1 MICKNCGFQNP
12 DGAKFCASCGQKI
25 EMSNPVQQ
33 NNVPDNNTQQNNI
46 PQNNAQQNNV
56 PQNNAQQNSVP
67 QNNNQHNSVHQNNV
81 PQGAFVHQGNV
92 KQNNAP
98 QNNIPNNYNPQGNVP
113 QGNIPNNYNP
123 QNTMPNNIPQVNVPN
138 NIPNNYNP
146 QNGMPQ
152 NNMPQGNFQPQNGMP
167 QNGMPQ
173 FNNFPNQGGSQT
185 VIDPVTGQPI
195 KNKNSKKVL
204 PLILGIAGGV
214 VAIIVAV
221 VIVFSVIDNSG
232 INGVLDSLEDGIN
245 DKNIESI
252 KKCVPSFMV
261 KDMDISQSDI
271 DDMFGVSDKYSFEI
285 DFDVKSE
292 EDVTDSNCSE
302 ANNYTWKEYI
312 QDRYENYDG
321 YDGGEVQEVTKA
333 KVKYDIDFDNDTANA
348 IAGLASLGEDS
359 LTKDFYFV
367 KYDGSWY
374 LFEM

>member
-25 EMSNPVQQ
+25 EMSNPIPQ
-33 NNVPDNNTQQNNI
+33 NNVSDSNTQQNNI
-46 PQNNAQQNNV
+46 PQNNAQQN
-56 PQNNAQQNSVP
+56 SVT

-81 PQGAFVHQGNV
+81 HQN
-92 KQNNAP
+92 
-98 QNNIPNNYNPQGNVP
+98 NVP

-123 QNTMPNNIPQVNVPN
+123 QNTMPNNNIPQGNVPN

-146 QNGMPQ
+146 QN
-152 NNMPQGNFQPQNGMP
+152 NIPQGNFQP

-173 FNNFPNQGGSQT
+173 FNNFPNQGVNQT
-185 VIDPVTGQPI
+185 VIDPVTGQPV
-195 KNKNSKKVL
+195 KNKSSKKVL
-204 PLILGIAGGV
+204 PLILGIVGGV

-245 DKNIESI
+245 DKNVEAI
-252 KKCVPSFMV
+252 KKCVPEFMV

-271 DDMFGVSDKYSFEI
+271 DDILGIRDIYSFEI

-312 QDRYENYDG
+312 QDRYEDYDG
-321 YDGGEVQEVTKA
+321 YDGGEVEEVTKA

-348 IAGLASLGEDS
+348 IAGLASLGEND
-359 LTKDFYFV
+359 LTKDVYFV

>member
-25 EMSNPVQQ
+25 EMSNPIPQ
-33 NNVPDNNTQQNNI
+33 NNVSDSNTQQNNI
-46 PQNNAQQNNV
+46 PQNNAQQN
-56 PQNNAQQNSVP
+56 SVT

-81 PQGAFVHQGNV
+81 SQGNFVHQGNV
-92 KQNNAP
+92 KQN
-98 QNNIPNNYNPQGNVP
+98 NVP

-123 QNTMPNNIPQVNVPN
+123 QNTMPNNNIPQGNVPN

-146 QNGMPQ
+146 QN
-152 NNMPQGNFQPQNGMP
+152 NIPQGNFQPQNGI
-167 QNGMPQ
+167 PQ
-173 FNNFPNQGGSQT
+173 FNNFQNQGVNQT
-185 VIDPVTGQPI
+185 VIDPVTGQPV
-195 KNKNSKKVL
+195 KNKSSKKVL
-204 PLILGIAGGV
+204 PLILGIVGGV

-245 DKNIESI
+245 DKNVEAI
-252 KKCVPSFMV
+252 KKCVPEFMV

-292 EDVTDSNCSE
+292 EDVTNSNCSE

-321 YDGGEVQEVTKA
+321 YDGGEVEEVTKA

-348 IAGLASLGEDS
+348 IAGLASLGEND
-359 LTKDFYFV
+359 LTKDVYFV

>member
-25 EMSNPVQQ
+25 EMSNPIPQ
-33 NNVPDNNTQQNNI
+33 NNVSDSNTQQNNI
-46 PQNNAQQNNV
+46 PQNNAQQN
-56 PQNNAQQNSVP
+56 SVT

-81 PQGAFVHQGNV
+81 HQN
-92 KQNNAP
+92 
-98 QNNIPNNYNPQGNVP
+98 NVP

-123 QNTMPNNIPQVNVPN
+123 QNTMPNNNIPQGNVPN

-146 QNGMPQ
+146 QN
-152 NNMPQGNFQPQNGMP
+152 NIPQGNFQP

-173 FNNFPNQGGSQT
+173 FNNFPNQGVNQT
-185 VIDPVTGQPI
+185 VIDPVTGQPV
-195 KNKNSKKVL
+195 KNKSSKKVL
-204 PLILGIAGGV
+204 PLILGIVGGV

-245 DKNIESI
+245 DKNVEAI
-252 KKCVPSFMV
+252 KKCVPEFMV

-292 EDVTDSNCSE
+292 EDVTNSNCSE

-321 YDGGEVQEVTKA
+321 YDGGEVEEVTKA

-348 IAGLASLGEDS
+348 IAGLASLGEND
-359 LTKDFYFV
+359 LTKDVYFV
-367 KYDGSWY
+367 KYDGSW
-374 LFEM
+374 

>member
-25 EMSNPVQQ
+25 EMLNPVQQ
-33 NNVPDNNTQQNNI
+33 NNVSDSNTQQNNI
-46 PQNNAQQNNV
+46 PQNNAQQN
-56 PQNNAQQNSVP
+56 SVT

-81 PQGAFVHQGNV
+81 PQGNFVHQGNV
-92 KQNNAP
+92 KQN
-98 QNNIPNNYNPQGNVP
+98 NVP

-123 QNTMPNNIPQVNVPN
+123 QNTMPNNNIPQGNVPN

-146 QNGMPQ
+146 QN
-152 NNMPQGNFQPQNGMP
+152 NIPQGNFQPQNGI
-167 QNGMPQ
+167 PQ
-173 FNNFPNQGGSQT
+173 FNNFPNQGVNQT
-185 VIDPVTGQPI
+185 VIDPITGQPV
-195 KNKNSKKVL
+195 KNKSSKKVL
-204 PLILGIAGGV
+204 PLILGIVGGV

-245 DKNIESI
+245 DKNVEAI
-252 KKCVPSFMV
+252 KKCVPEFMV

-271 DDMFGVSDKYSFEI
+271 DDILGIRDIYSFEI

-312 QDRYENYDG
+312 QDRYEDYDG
-321 YDGGEVQEVTKA
+321 YDGGEVEEVTKA

-348 IAGLASLGEDS
+348 IAGLASLGEND
-359 LTKDFYFV
+359 LTIDVYFV

>member
-25 EMSNPVQQ
+25 EMSNPIPQ
-33 NNVPDNNTQQNNI
+33 NNVSDSNTQQNNI
-46 PQNNAQQNNV
+46 PQNNAQQN
-56 PQNNAQQNSVP
+56 SVT

-81 PQGAFVHQGNV
+81 PQGNFVHQGNV
-92 KQNNAP
+92 KQNNVP

-123 QNTMPNNIPQVNVPN
+123 QNNPQNTMPNNNIPQGNVPN

-146 QNGMPQ
+146 QN
-152 NNMPQGNFQPQNGMP
+152 NIPQGNFQP

-173 FNNFPNQGGSQT
+173 FNNFPNQGVNQT
-185 VIDPVTGQPI
+185 VIDPVTGQPV
-195 KNKNSKKVL
+195 KNKSSKKVL
-204 PLILGIAGGV
+204 PLILGIVGGV

-232 INGVLDSLEDGIN
+232 IDGVLNNLEDGIN

-252 KKCVPSFMV
+252 KKCVPEFMV

-321 YDGGEVQEVTKA
+321 YDGGEVEEVTKA

-348 IAGLASLGEDS
+348 IAGLASLGEND
-359 LTKDFYFV
+359 LTKDVYFV
-367 KYDGSWY
+367 KYDGGWY

>member
-261 KDMDISQSDI
+261 KDMDVSQSDI
-271 DDMFGVSDKYSFEI
+271 DDLVGVSDKYSFEI

>member
-25 EMSNPVQQ
+25 EMSNPIPQ
-33 NNVPDNNTQQNNI
+33 NNVSDSNTQQNNI
-46 PQNNAQQNNV
+46 PQNNAQQN
-56 PQNNAQQNSVP
+56 SVT

-81 PQGAFVHQGNV
+81 HQN
-92 KQNNAP
+92 
-98 QNNIPNNYNPQGNVP
+98 NVP

-123 QNTMPNNIPQVNVPN
+123 QNTMPNNNIPQGNVPN

-146 QNGMPQ
+146 QN
-152 NNMPQGNFQPQNGMP
+152 NIPQGNFQP

-173 FNNFPNQGGSQT
+173 FNNFPNQGVNQT
-185 VIDPVTGQPI
+185 VIDPVTGQPV
-195 KNKNSKKVL
+195 KNKSSKKVL
-204 PLILGIAGGV
+204 PLILGIVGGV

-245 DKNIESI
+245 DKNVEAI
-252 KKCVPSFMV
+252 KKCVPEFMV

-292 EDVTDSNCSE
+292 EDVTNSNCSE

-321 YDGGEVQEVTKA
+321 YDGGEVEEVTKA

-348 IAGLASLGEDS
+348 IAGLASLGEND
-359 LTKDFYFV
+359 LTKDVYFV

>member
-33 NNVPDNNTQQNNI
+33 NNVSDSNTQQNNI
-46 PQNNAQQNNV
+46 PQNNAQQN
-56 PQNNAQQNSVP
+56 SVT

-81 PQGAFVHQGNV
+81 PQGNFVHQGNV
-92 KQNNAP
+92 KQN
-98 QNNIPNNYNPQGNVP
+98 NVP

-123 QNTMPNNIPQVNVPN
+123 QNTMPNNNIPQGNVPN
-138 NIPNNYNP
+138 NI
-146 QNGMPQ
+146 
-152 NNMPQGNFQPQNGMP
+152 PQGNFQPQNGI
-167 QNGMPQ
+167 PQ
-173 FNNFPNQGGSQT
+173 FNNFPNQGVNQT
-185 VIDPVTGQPI
+185 VIDPITGQPV
-195 KNKNSKKVL
+195 KNKSSKKVL
-204 PLILGIAGGV
+204 PLILGIVGGV

-245 DKNIESI
+245 DKNVEAI
-252 KKCVPSFMV
+252 KKCVPEFMV

-271 DDMFGVSDKYSFEI
+271 DDILGIRDIYSFEI

-312 QDRYENYDG
+312 QDRYEDYDG
-321 YDGGEVQEVTKA
+321 YDGGEVEEVTKA

-348 IAGLASLGEDS
+348 IAGLASLGEND
-359 LTKDFYFV
+359 LTKDVYFV

>member
-25 EMSNPVQQ
+25 EMSNQVQQ

-56 PQNNAQQNSVP
+56 PQNNAQQNNVP

-81 PQGAFVHQGNV
+81 SQGAFVHQGNV

-333 KVKYDIDFDNDTANA
+333 KIKYDIDFDNDTANA

>member
-33 NNVPDNNTQQNNI
+33 NNVSDSNTQQNNI
-46 PQNNAQQNNV
+46 PQNNAQQN
-56 PQNNAQQNSVP
+56 SVT

-81 PQGAFVHQGNV
+81 PQGNFVHQGNV
-92 KQNNAP
+92 KQN
-98 QNNIPNNYNPQGNVP
+98 NVP

-123 QNTMPNNIPQVNVPN
+123 QNTMPNNNIPQGNVPN

-146 QNGMPQ
+146 QN
-152 NNMPQGNFQPQNGMP
+152 NIPQGNFQPQNGI
-167 QNGMPQ
+167 PQ
-173 FNNFPNQGGSQT
+173 FNNFPNQGVNQT
-185 VIDPVTGQPI
+185 VIDPITGQPV
-195 KNKNSKKVL
+195 KNKSSKKVL
-204 PLILGIAGGV
+204 PLILGIVGGV

-245 DKNIESI
+245 DKNVEAI
-252 KKCVPSFMV
+252 KKCVPEFMV

-271 DDMFGVSDKYSFEI
+271 DDILGIRDIYSFEI

-312 QDRYENYDG
+312 QDRYEDYDG
-321 YDGGEVQEVTKA
+321 YDGGEVEEVTKA

-348 IAGLASLGEDS
+348 IAGLASLGEND
-359 LTKDFYFV
+359 LTKDVYFV

>member
-25 EMSNPVQQ
+25 EMSNPIPQ
-33 NNVPDNNTQQNNI
+33 NNVSDSNTQQNNI
-46 PQNNAQQNNV
+46 PQNNAQQN
-56 PQNNAQQNSVP
+56 SVT

-81 PQGAFVHQGNV
+81 PQGNFVHQGNV
-92 KQNNAP
+92 KQNNVP

-123 QNTMPNNIPQVNVPN
+123 QNNMPNN
-138 NIPNNYNP
+138 NI
-146 QNGMPQ
+146 
-152 NNMPQGNFQPQNGMP
+152 PQGNFQP

-173 FNNFPNQGGSQT
+173 FNNFPNQGVNQT
-185 VIDPVTGQPI
+185 VIDPITGQPV
-195 KNKNSKKVL
+195 KNKSSKKVL
-204 PLILGIAGGV
+204 PLILGIVGGV

-252 KKCVPSFMV
+252 KKCVPEFMA

-312 QDRYENYDG
+312 QDRYEDYDG
-321 YDGGEVQEVTKA
+321 YDGGEVEEVTKA

-348 IAGLASLGEDS
+348 IAGLASLGEND
-359 LTKDFYFV
+359 LTKDVYFV

>member
-56 PQNNAQQNSVP
+56 PQNNAQQNSVTK
-67 QNNNQHNSVHQNNV
+67 NNNQHNSVHRNNV

-123 QNTMPNNIPQVNVPN
+123 QNTMPNNIPQGNVPN

-214 VAIIVAV
+214 VAVIVAV

-232 INGVLDSLEDGIN
+232 IDGVLNNLEDGIN
-245 DKNIESI
+245 DKDINSI
-252 KKCVPSFMV
+252 KKCVPEFMV
-261 KDMDISQSDI
+261 KDMDVSQSDI

-333 KVKYDIDFDNDTANA
+333 KIKYDIDFDNDTANA

>member
-56 PQNNAQQNSVP
+56 PQNNAQQNSVTK
-67 QNNNQHNSVHQNNV
+67 NNNQHNSVHRNNV

-123 QNTMPNNIPQVNVPN
+123 QNTMPNNIPQGNVPN
-138 NIPNNYNP
+138 NISNNYNP

-152 NNMPQGNFQPQNGMP
+152 NNMPQGNFQP

-245 DKNIESI
+245 DKDINSI
-252 KKCVPSFMV
+252 QKCVPEFMV

-292 EDVTDSNCSE
+292 EDVTDSNCNE

-333 KVKYDIDFDNDTANA
+333 KIKYDIDFDNDTANA

>member
-25 EMSNPVQQ
+25 EMSNP
-33 NNVPDNNTQQNNI
+33 I
-46 PQNNAQQNNV
+46 PQNNVSDSNTQ
-56 PQNNAQQNSVP
+56 QNNAQQNSVT

-81 PQGAFVHQGNV
+81 PQGNFVHQGNV
-92 KQNNAP
+92 KQNNVP

-123 QNTMPNNIPQVNVPN
+123 QNNMPNNNIPQGNVPN

-146 QNGMPQ
+146 QN
-152 NNMPQGNFQPQNGMP
+152 NIPQGNFQP

-173 FNNFPNQGGSQT
+173 FNNFPNQGVNQT
-185 VIDPVTGQPI
+185 VIDPITGQPV
-195 KNKNSKKVL
+195 KNKSSKKVL
-204 PLILGIAGGV
+204 PLILGIVGGV

-252 KKCVPSFMV
+252 KKCVPEFMA

-312 QDRYENYDG
+312 QDRYEDYDG
-321 YDGGEVQEVTKA
+321 YDGGEVEEVTKA

-348 IAGLASLGEDS
+348 IAGLASLGEND
-359 LTKDFYFV
+359 LTKDVYFV

>member
-1 MICKNCGFQNP
+1 
-12 DGAKFCASCGQKI
+12 
-25 EMSNPVQQ
+25 
-33 NNVPDNNTQQNNI
+33 
-46 PQNNAQQNNV
+46 
-56 PQNNAQQNSVP
+56 
-67 QNNNQHNSVHQNNV
+67 
-81 PQGAFVHQGNV
+81 
-92 KQNNAP
+92 
-98 QNNIPNNYNPQGNVP
+98 
-113 QGNIPNNYNP
+113 
-123 QNTMPNNIPQVNVPN
+123 
-138 NIPNNYNP
+138 
-146 QNGMPQ
+146 
-152 NNMPQGNFQPQNGMP
+152 MPQGNFQPQNGMP

-173 FNNFPNQGGSQT
+173 FNNFPNQGVNQT

-204 PLILGIAGGV
+204 PLILGIVGGV

-261 KDMDISQSDI
+261 KDMDVSQSDI
-271 DDMFGVSDKYSFEI
+271 DDLFGVSDKYSFEI

-333 KVKYDIDFDNDTANA
+333 KIKYDIDFDNDTANA

>member
-25 EMSNPVQQ
+25 EMSNPIPQ
-33 NNVPDNNTQQNNI
+33 NNVSDSNTQQNNI
-46 PQNNAQQNNV
+46 PQNNAQQN
-56 PQNNAQQNSVP
+56 SVT

-81 PQGAFVHQGNV
+81 SQGNFVHQGNV
-92 KQNNAP
+92 KQN
-98 QNNIPNNYNPQGNVP
+98 NVP

-123 QNTMPNNIPQVNVPN
+123 QNTMPNNNIPQGNVPN

-146 QNGMPQ
+146 QN
-152 NNMPQGNFQPQNGMP
+152 NIPQGNFQPQNGI
-167 QNGMPQ
+167 PQ
-173 FNNFPNQGGSQT
+173 FNNFPNQGVNQT
-185 VIDPVTGQPI
+185 VIDPVTGQPV
-195 KNKNSKKVL
+195 KHKSSKKVL
-204 PLILGIAGGV
+204 PLILGIVGGV

-245 DKNIESI
+245 DKNVEAI
-252 KKCVPSFMV
+252 KKCVPEFMV

-292 EDVTDSNCSE
+292 EDVTNSNCSE

-321 YDGGEVQEVTKA
+321 YDGGEVEEVTKA

-348 IAGLASLGEDS
+348 IAGLASLGEND
-359 LTKDFYFV
+359 LTKDVYFV

>member
-25 EMSNPVQQ
+25 EMSNPIPQ
-33 NNVPDNNTQQNNI
+33 NNVSDSNTQQNNI
-46 PQNNAQQNNV
+46 PQNNAQQN
-56 PQNNAQQNSVP
+56 SVT

-81 PQGAFVHQGNV
+81 PQGNFVHQGNV
-92 KQNNAP
+92 KQNNVP
-98 QNNIPNNYNPQGNVP
+98 QNKIPNNYNPQGNVP

-123 QNTMPNNIPQVNVPN
+123 QNTMPNNNIPQGNVPN

-152 NNMPQGNFQPQNGMP
+152 
-167 QNGMPQ
+167 
-173 FNNFPNQGGSQT
+173 FNNFPNQGVNQT
-185 VIDPVTGQPI
+185 VIDPVTGQPV
-195 KNKNSKKVL
+195 KNKSSKKVL
-204 PLILGIAGGV
+204 PLILGIVGGV

-221 VIVFSVIDNSG
+221 VIVFSVIGNSG
-232 INGVLDSLEDGIN
+232 INGVLNNLEDGIN
-245 DKNIESI
+245 DKNVEAI
-252 KKCVPSFMV
+252 KKCVPEFMV
-261 KDMDISQSDI
+261 KDMDITQSDI
-271 DDMFGVSDKYSFEI
+271 DDILGIRDIYSFEF

-312 QDRYENYDG
+312 QDRYEDYDG
-321 YDGGEVQEVTKA
+321 YDGGEVEEVTKA

-348 IAGLASLGEDS
+348 VAGLASLGEND
-359 LTKDFYFV
+359 LTKDVYFV

>member
-25 EMSNPVQQ
+25 EMSNPIPQ
-33 NNVPDNNTQQNNI
+33 NNVSDSNTQQNNI
-46 PQNNAQQNNV
+46 PQNNAQQN
-56 PQNNAQQNSVP
+56 SVT

-81 PQGAFVHQGNV
+81 HQN
-92 KQNNAP
+92 
-98 QNNIPNNYNPQGNVP
+98 NVP

-123 QNTMPNNIPQVNVPN
+123 QNTMPNNNIPQGNVPN

-146 QNGMPQ
+146 QN
-152 NNMPQGNFQPQNGMP
+152 NIPQGNFQPQNGI
-167 QNGMPQ
+167 PQ
-173 FNNFPNQGGSQT
+173 FNNFPNHGVNQT
-185 VIDPVTGQPI
+185 VIDPITGQPV
-195 KNKNSKKVL
+195 KNKSSKKVL

-214 VAIIVAV
+214 VAVIVAV

-245 DKNIESI
+245 DKNVEAI
-252 KKCVPSFMV
+252 KKCVPEFMV
-261 KDMDISQSDI
+261 KDMDITQSDI
-271 DDMFGVSDKYSFEI
+271 DDILGIRDIYSFEI

-321 YDGGEVQEVTKA
+321 YDGGEVEEVTKA

-348 IAGLASLGEDS
+348 IAGLASLGEND
-359 LTKDFYFV
+359 LTKDVYFV

>member
-33 NNVPDNNTQQNNI
+33 TNVPDNNTQQNNI
-46 PQNNAQQNNV
+46 PQNKAQQNN
-56 PQNNAQQNSVP
+56 VP

-123 QNTMPNNIPQVNVPN
+123 QNTMPNNIPQGNVPN

-245 DKNIESI
+245 DKDINSI

-261 KDMDISQSDI
+261 KVMDVSQSDI
-271 DDMFGVSDKYSFEI
+271 DDMFGVSDQYSFEI

-321 YDGGEVQEVTKA
+321 YDGGEVEEVTKA
-333 KVKYDIDFDNDTANA
+333 KIKYDIDFDNDTANA

>member
-46 PQNNAQQNNV
+46 PQNNAQQN
-56 PQNNAQQNSVP
+56 SVP

-81 PQGAFVHQGNV
+81 SQGAFVHQGNV

-123 QNTMPNNIPQVNVPN
+123 QNTMPNNIPQGNVPN

-146 QNGMPQ
+146 QNGMSQ

-204 PLILGIAGGV
+204 PLILGIVGGV

-221 VIVFSVIDNSG
+221 VIVFSIIGNSG
-232 INGVLDSLEDGIN
+232 IDGVLNNLEDGIN
-245 DKNIESI
+245 DKDINSI
-252 KKCVPSFMV
+252 KKCVPEFMV
-261 KDMDISQSDI
+261 KDMDVSQSDI

-333 KVKYDIDFDNDTANA
+333 KIKYDIDFDNDTANA

>member
-25 EMSNPVQQ
+25 EMSNPIPQ
-33 NNVPDNNTQQNNI
+33 NNVSDSNTQQNNI
-46 PQNNAQQNNV
+46 PQNNAQQN
-56 PQNNAQQNSVP
+56 SVT

-81 PQGAFVHQGNV
+81 HQN
-92 KQNNAP
+92 
-98 QNNIPNNYNPQGNVP
+98 NVP

-123 QNTMPNNIPQVNVPN
+123 QNTMPNNNIPQGNVPN

-146 QNGMPQ
+146 QN
-152 NNMPQGNFQPQNGMP
+152 NIPQGNFQP

-173 FNNFPNQGGSQT
+173 FNNFPNQGVNQT
-185 VIDPVTGQPI
+185 VIDPVTGQPV
-195 KNKNSKKVL
+195 KNKSSKKVL
-204 PLILGIAGGV
+204 PLILGIVGGV

-245 DKNIESI
+245 DKNVEAI
-252 KKCVPSFMV
+252 KKCVPEFMV

-292 EDVTDSNCSE
+292 EDVTNSNCSE
-302 ANNYTWKEYI
+302 ANKYTWKEYI

-321 YDGGEVQEVTKA
+321 YDGGEVEEVTKA

-348 IAGLASLGEDS
+348 IAGLASLGEND
-359 LTKDFYFV
+359 LTKDVYFV

>member
-25 EMSNPVQQ
+25 EMSNPIPQ
-33 NNVPDNNTQQNNI
+33 NNVSDSNTQQNNI
-46 PQNNAQQNNV
+46 PQNNAQQN
-56 PQNNAQQNSVP
+56 SVT

-81 PQGAFVHQGNV
+81 HQN
-92 KQNNAP
+92 
-98 QNNIPNNYNPQGNVP
+98 NVP

-123 QNTMPNNIPQVNVPN
+123 QNTMPNNNIPQGNVPN

-146 QNGMPQ
+146 QN
-152 NNMPQGNFQPQNGMP
+152 NIPQGNFQPQNGI
-167 QNGMPQ
+167 PQ
-173 FNNFPNQGGSQT
+173 FNNFPNHGVNQT
-185 VIDPVTGQPI
+185 VIDPITGQPV
-195 KNKNSKKVL
+195 KNKSSKKVL

-214 VAIIVAV
+214 VAVIVAV

-245 DKNIESI
+245 DKNVEAI
-252 KKCVPSFMV
+252 KKCVPEFMV
-261 KDMDISQSDI
+261 KDMDITQSDI
-271 DDMFGVSDKYSFEI
+271 DDILGIRDIYSFEI

-312 QDRYENYDG
+312 QDRYEDYDG
-321 YDGGEVQEVTKA
+321 YDGGEVEEVTKA

-348 IAGLASLGEDS
+348 IAGLASLGEND
-359 LTKDFYFV
+359 LTKDVYFV
-367 KYDGSWY
+367 KYDGIWY

>member
-25 EMSNPVQQ
+25 EMSNPIPQ
-33 NNVPDNNTQQNNI
+33 NNVSDSNTQQNNI
-46 PQNNAQQNNV
+46 PQNNAQQN
-56 PQNNAQQNSVP
+56 SVT

-81 PQGAFVHQGNV
+81 PQGNFVHQGNV
-92 KQNNAP
+92 KQN
-98 QNNIPNNYNPQGNVP
+98 NVP

-123 QNTMPNNIPQVNVPN
+123 QNTMPNNNIPQGNVPN

-146 QNGMPQ
+146 QN
-152 NNMPQGNFQPQNGMP
+152 NIPQGNFQPQNGI
-167 QNGMPQ
+167 PQ
-173 FNNFPNQGGSQT
+173 FNNFPNQGVNQT
-185 VIDPVTGQPI
+185 VIDPVTGQPV
-195 KNKNSKKVL
+195 KNKSSKKVL
-204 PLILGIAGGV
+204 PLILGIVGGV

-245 DKNIESI
+245 DKNVEAI
-252 KKCVPSFMV
+252 KKCVPEFMV
-261 KDMDISQSDI
+261 KDMDITQSDI

-312 QDRYENYDG
+312 QDRYEDYDG
-321 YDGGEVQEVTKA
+321 YDGGEVEEVTKA

-348 IAGLASLGEDS
+348 IAGLASLGEND
-359 LTKDFYFV
+359 LTKDVYFV

>member
-25 EMSNPVQQ
+25 EMSNPIPQ
-33 NNVPDNNTQQNNI
+33 NNVSDSNTQQNNI
-46 PQNNAQQNNV
+46 PQNNAQQN
-56 PQNNAQQNSVP
+56 SVT

-81 PQGAFVHQGNV
+81 SQGNFVHQGNV
-92 KQNNAP
+92 KQN
-98 QNNIPNNYNPQGNVP
+98 NVP

-123 QNTMPNNIPQVNVPN
+123 QNTMPNNNIPQGNVPN

-146 QNGMPQ
+146 QN
-152 NNMPQGNFQPQNGMP
+152 NIPQGNFQPQNGI
-167 QNGMPQ
+167 PQ
-173 FNNFPNQGGSQT
+173 FNNFPNQGVNQT
-185 VIDPVTGQPI
+185 VIDPVTGQPV
-195 KNKNSKKVL
+195 KNKSSKKVL
-204 PLILGIAGGV
+204 PLILGIVGGV

-245 DKNIESI
+245 DKNVEAI
-252 KKCVPSFMV
+252 KKCVPEFMV
-261 KDMDISQSDI
+261 NDMDISQSDI

-292 EDVTDSNCSE
+292 EDVTNSNCSE

-321 YDGGEVQEVTKA
+321 YDGGEVEEVTKA

-348 IAGLASLGEDS
+348 IAGLASLGEND
-359 LTKDFYFV
+359 LTKDVYFV

>member
-25 EMSNPVQQ
+25 EMSNPIPQ
-33 NNVPDNNTQQNNI
+33 NNVSDSNTQQNNI
-46 PQNNAQQNNV
+46 PQNNAQQN
-56 PQNNAQQNSVP
+56 SVT

-81 PQGAFVHQGNV
+81 SQGNFVHQGNV
-92 KQNNAP
+92 KQN
-98 QNNIPNNYNPQGNVP
+98 NVP

-123 QNTMPNNIPQVNVPN
+123 QNTMPNNNIPQGNVPN

-146 QNGMPQ
+146 QN
-152 NNMPQGNFQPQNGMP
+152 NIPQGNFQPQNGI
-167 QNGMPQ
+167 PQ
-173 FNNFPNQGGSQT
+173 FNNFPNQGVNQT
-185 VIDPVTGQPI
+185 VIDLVTGQPV
-195 KNKNSKKVL
+195 KNKSSKKVL
-204 PLILGIAGGV
+204 PLILGIVGGV

-245 DKNIESI
+245 DKNVEAI
-252 KKCVPSFMV
+252 KKCVPEFMV

-292 EDVTDSNCSE
+292 EDVTNSNCSE

-321 YDGGEVQEVTKA
+321 YDGGEVEEVTKA

-348 IAGLASLGEDS
+348 IAGLASLGEND
-359 LTKDFYFV
+359 LTKDVYFV

>member
-25 EMSNPVQQ
+25 EMSNPIPQ
-33 NNVPDNNTQQNNI
+33 NNVSDSNTQQNNI
-46 PQNNAQQNNV
+46 PQNNAQQN
-56 PQNNAQQNSVP
+56 SVT

-81 PQGAFVHQGNV
+81 HQN
-92 KQNNAP
+92 
-98 QNNIPNNYNPQGNVP
+98 NVP

-123 QNTMPNNIPQVNVPN
+123 QNTMPNNNIPQGNVPN

-146 QNGMPQ
+146 QN
-152 NNMPQGNFQPQNGMP
+152 NIPQGNFQPQNGI
-167 QNGMPQ
+167 PQ
-173 FNNFPNQGGSQT
+173 FNNFPNHGVNQT
-185 VIDPVTGQPI
+185 VIDPITGQPV
-195 KNKNSKKVL
+195 KNKSSKKVL

-214 VAIIVAV
+214 VAVIVAV

-245 DKNIESI
+245 DKNVEAI
-252 KKCVPSFMV
+252 KKCVPEFMV
-261 KDMDISQSDI
+261 KDMDITQSDI
-271 DDMFGVSDKYSFEI
+271 DDILGIRDIYSFEI

-312 QDRYENYDG
+312 QDRYEDYDG
-321 YDGGEVQEVTKA
+321 YDGGEVEEVTKA

-348 IAGLASLGEDS
+348 IAGLASLGEND
-359 LTKDFYFV
+359 LTKDVYFV

-374 LFEM
+374 LFEL

>member
-25 EMSNPVQQ
+25 EMSNPIPQ
-33 NNVPDNNTQQNNI
+33 NNVSDSNTQQNNI
-46 PQNNAQQNNV
+46 PQNNAQQN
-56 PQNNAQQNSVP
+56 SVT
-67 QNNNQHNSVHQNNV
+67 QNNNQHNSVYQNNV
-81 PQGAFVHQGNV
+81 PQGNFVHQGNV
-92 KQNNAP
+92 KQNNVP
-98 QNNIPNNYNPQGNVP
+98 QNNIPNNYNPQGNVS

-123 QNTMPNNIPQVNVPN
+123 QNTMPNNNIPQGNVPN
-138 NIPNNYNP
+138 NIP
-146 QNGMPQ
+146 
-152 NNMPQGNFQPQNGMP
+152 QGNFQP

-173 FNNFPNQGGSQT
+173 FNNFPNQGVNQT
-185 VIDPVTGQPI
+185 VIDPVTGQPV
-195 KNKNSKKVL
+195 KNKSSKKVL
-204 PLILGIAGGV
+204 PLILGIVGGV

-245 DKNIESI
+245 DKNVEAI
-252 KKCVPSFMV
+252 KKCVPEFMV

-312 QDRYENYDG
+312 QDRYEDYDG
-321 YDGGEVQEVTKA
+321 YDGGEVEEVTKA

-348 IAGLASLGEDS
+348 IAGLASLGEND
-359 LTKDFYFV
+359 LTKDVYFV

>member
-25 EMSNPVQQ
+25 EMSNPIPQ
-33 NNVPDNNTQQNNI
+33 NNVSDSNTQQNNI
-46 PQNNAQQNNV
+46 PQNN
-56 PQNNAQQNSVP
+56 VP
-67 QNNNQHNSVHQNNV
+67 QNNNQHNYVPQNNV
-81 PQGAFVHQGNV
+81 PQGNFVHQGNV
-92 KQNNAP
+92 KQNNVP
-98 QNNIPNNYNPQGNVP
+98 QNNIPNNYNPQN
-113 QGNIPNNYNP
+113 NP
-123 QNTMPNNIPQVNVPN
+123 QNNMPNNNIPQGNVPN

-146 QNGMPQ
+146 QN
-152 NNMPQGNFQPQNGMP
+152 NIPQGNFQPQNGI
-167 QNGMPQ
+167 PQ
-173 FNNFPNQGGSQT
+173 FNNFPNQGVNQT
-185 VIDPVTGQPI
+185 VIDPITGQPV
-195 KNKNSKKVL
+195 KNKSSKKVL

-214 VAIIVAV
+214 VAIVVAI
-221 VIVFSVIDNSG
+221 VIVFSVIGNSG
-232 INGVLDSLEDGIN
+232 IDGVLDSLEDGIN
-245 DKNIESI
+245 DKNVEAI
-252 KKCVPSFMV
+252 KKCVPEFMV

-292 EDVTDSNCSE
+292 EDVTNSNCSE

-321 YDGGEVQEVTKA
+321 YDGGEVEEVTKA

-348 IAGLASLGEDS
+348 IAGLASLGEND
-359 LTKDFYFV
+359 LTKDVYFV

>member
-25 EMSNPVQQ
+25 EMSNPIPQ
-33 NNVPDNNTQQNNI
+33 NNVSDSNTQQNNI
-46 PQNNAQQNNV
+46 PQNNAQQN
-56 PQNNAQQNSVP
+56 SVT

-81 PQGAFVHQGNV
+81 SQGNFVHQGNV
-92 KQNNAP
+92 KQN
-98 QNNIPNNYNPQGNVP
+98 NVP

-123 QNTMPNNIPQVNVPN
+123 QNTMPNNNIPQGNVPN

-146 QNGMPQ
+146 QN
-152 NNMPQGNFQPQNGMP
+152 NIPQGNFQP

-173 FNNFPNQGGSQT
+173 FNNFPNQGVNQT
-185 VIDPVTGQPI
+185 VIDPVTGQPV
-195 KNKNSKKVL
+195 KNKSSKKVL
-204 PLILGIAGGV
+204 PLILGIVGGV

-245 DKNIESI
+245 DKNVEAI
-252 KKCVPSFMV
+252 KKCVPEFMV

-292 EDVTDSNCSE
+292 EDVTNSNCSE

-312 QDRYENYDG
+312 QDRYEDYDG
-321 YDGGEVQEVTKA
+321 YDGGEVEEVTKA

-348 IAGLASLGEDS
+348 IAGLASLGEND
-359 LTKDFYFV
+359 LTKDVYFV

>member
-25 EMSNPVQQ
+25 EMSNPIPQ
-33 NNVPDNNTQQNNI
+33 NNVSDSNTQQNNI
-46 PQNNAQQNNV
+46 PQNNAQQN
-56 PQNNAQQNSVP
+56 SVTP
-67 QNNNQHNSVHQNNV
+67 NNNQHNSVHQNNV
-81 PQGAFVHQGNV
+81 PQGNFVHQGNV
-92 KQNNAP
+92 KQNNVP
-98 QNNIPNNYNPQGNVP
+98 QNNITNNYNPQGNVP

-123 QNTMPNNIPQVNVPN
+123 QNTMPNNNIPQGNVPN

-152 NNMPQGNFQPQNGMP
+152 
-167 QNGMPQ
+167 
-173 FNNFPNQGGSQT
+173 FNNFPNQGVNQT
-185 VIDPVTGQPI
+185 VIDPVTGQPV
-195 KNKNSKKVL
+195 KNKSSKKVL
-204 PLILGIAGGV
+204 PLILGIVGGV

-245 DKNIESI
+245 DKNVEAI
-252 KKCVPSFMV
+252 KKCVPEFMV

-312 QDRYENYDG
+312 QDRYEDYDG
-321 YDGGEVQEVTKA
+321 YDGGEVEEVTKA

-348 IAGLASLGEDS
+348 IAGLASLGEND
-359 LTKDFYFV
+359 LTKDVYFV

-374 LFEM
+374 LFEL

>member
-25 EMSNPVQQ
+25 EMSNPIPQ
-33 NNVPDNNTQQNNI
+33 NNVSDSNTQQNNI
-46 PQNNAQQNNV
+46 PQNNAQQN
-56 PQNNAQQNSVP
+56 SV
-67 QNNNQHNSVHQNNV
+67 S
-81 PQGAFVHQGNV
+81 QGNFVHQGNV
-92 KQNNAP
+92 KQNNVP
-98 QNNIPNNYNPQGNVP
+98 QNKIPNNYNPQGNVP

-123 QNTMPNNIPQVNVPN
+123 QNTMPNNNIPQGNVPN

-146 QNGMPQ
+146 QN
-152 NNMPQGNFQPQNGMP
+152 NIPQGNFQP

-173 FNNFPNQGGSQT
+173 FNNFPNQGVNQT
-185 VIDPVTGQPI
+185 VIDPVTGQPV
-195 KNKNSKKVL
+195 KNKSSKKVL
-204 PLILGIAGGV
+204 PLILGIVGGV

-245 DKNIESI
+245 DKNVEAI
-252 KKCVPSFMV
+252 KKCVPEFMV
-261 KDMDISQSDI
+261 KDMDITQSDI
-271 DDMFGVSDKYSFEI
+271 DDILGIRDIYSFEI

-312 QDRYENYDG
+312 QDRYEDYDG
-321 YDGGEVQEVTKA
+321 YDGGEVEEVTKA

-348 IAGLASLGEDS
+348 IAGLASLDEND
-359 LTKDFYFV
+359 LTKDVYFV

>member
-25 EMSNPVQQ
+25 EMSNPIPQ
-33 NNVPDNNTQQNNI
+33 NNVSDSNTQQNNI
-46 PQNNAQQNNV
+46 PQNNAQQN
-56 PQNNAQQNSVP
+56 SVT

-81 PQGAFVHQGNV
+81 SQGNFVHQGNV
-92 KQNNAP
+92 KQN
-98 QNNIPNNYNPQGNVP
+98 NVP

-123 QNTMPNNIPQVNVPN
+123 QNTMPNN
-138 NIPNNYNP
+138 NI
-146 QNGMPQ
+146 
-152 NNMPQGNFQPQNGMP
+152 PQGNFQPQNGI
-167 QNGMPQ
+167 PQ
-173 FNNFPNQGGSQT
+173 FNNFPNQGVNQT
-185 VIDPVTGQPI
+185 VIDPVTGQPV
-195 KNKNSKKVL
+195 KNKSSKKVL
-204 PLILGIAGGV
+204 PLILGIVGGV

-245 DKNIESI
+245 DKNVEAI
-252 KKCVPSFMV
+252 KKCVPEFMV

-292 EDVTDSNCSE
+292 EDVTNSNCSE

-321 YDGGEVQEVTKA
+321 YDGGEVEEVTKA

-348 IAGLASLGEDS
+348 IAGLASLGEND
-359 LTKDFYFV
+359 LTKDVYFV

>member
-25 EMSNPVQQ
+25 EMSNPIPQ
-33 NNVPDNNTQQNNI
+33 NNVSDSNTQQNNI
-46 PQNNAQQNNV
+46 PQNNAQQN
-56 PQNNAQQNSVP
+56 SVT

-81 PQGAFVHQGNV
+81 HQN
-92 KQNNAP
+92 
-98 QNNIPNNYNPQGNVP
+98 NVP

-123 QNTMPNNIPQVNVPN
+123 QNTMP
-138 NIPNNYNP
+138 
-146 QNGMPQ
+146 
-152 NNMPQGNFQPQNGMP
+152 
-167 QNGMPQ
+167 Q
-173 FNNFPNQGGSQT
+173 FNNFPNQGVNQT
-185 VIDPVTGQPI
+185 VIDPVTGQPV
-195 KNKNSKKVL
+195 KNKSSKKVL
-204 PLILGIAGGV
+204 PLILGIVGGV

-245 DKNIESI
+245 DKNVEAI
-252 KKCVPSFMV
+252 KKCVPEFMV

-292 EDVTDSNCSE
+292 EDVTNSNCSE

-321 YDGGEVQEVTKA
+321 YDGGEVEEVTKA

-348 IAGLASLGEDS
+348 IAGLASLGEND
-359 LTKDFYFV
+359 LTKDVYFV

>member
-333 KVKYDIDFDNDTANA
+333 KIKYDIDFDNDTANA

>member
-25 EMSNPVQQ
+25 EMSNPIPQ
-33 NNVPDNNTQQNNI
+33 NNVSDSNTQQNNI
-46 PQNNAQQNNV
+46 PQNNAQQN
-56 PQNNAQQNSVP
+56 SVT

-81 PQGAFVHQGNV
+81 PQGNFVHQGNV
-92 KQNNAP
+92 KQNNVP

-113 QGNIPNNYNP
+113 QGNIPNN
-123 QNTMPNNIPQVNVPN
+123 
-138 NIPNNYNP
+138 IPNNYNP
-146 QNGMPQ
+146 QN
-152 NNMPQGNFQPQNGMP
+152 NIPQGNFQP

-173 FNNFPNQGGSQT
+173 FNNFPNQGVNQT
-185 VIDPVTGQPI
+185 VIDPVTGQPV
-195 KNKNSKKVL
+195 KNKSSKKVL
-204 PLILGIAGGV
+204 PLILGIVGGV

-245 DKNIESI
+245 DKNVEAI
-252 KKCVPSFMV
+252 KKCVPEFMV

-312 QDRYENYDG
+312 QDRYEDYDG
-321 YDGGEVQEVTKA
+321 YDGGEVEEVTKA

-348 IAGLASLGEDS
+348 IAGLASLGEND
-359 LTKDFYFV
+359 LTKDVYFV

>member
-25 EMSNPVQQ
+25 EMSNPIPQ
-33 NNVPDNNTQQNNI
+33 NNVSDSNTQQNNI
-46 PQNNAQQNNV
+46 PQNNAQQN
-56 PQNNAQQNSVP
+56 SVT

-81 PQGAFVHQGNV
+81 PQGNFVHQGNV
-92 KQNNAP
+92 KQN
-98 QNNIPNNYNPQGNVP
+98 NVP

-123 QNTMPNNIPQVNVPN
+123 QNNPQNTMPNNNIPQGNVPN

-146 QNGMPQ
+146 QN
-152 NNMPQGNFQPQNGMP
+152 NIPQGNFQP

-173 FNNFPNQGGSQT
+173 FNNFPNQGVNQT
-185 VIDPVTGQPI
+185 VIDPITGQPV
-195 KNKNSKKVL
+195 KNKSSKKVL
-204 PLILGIAGGV
+204 PLILGIVGGV

-245 DKNIESI
+245 DKNIEAI
-252 KKCVPSFMV
+252 KKCVPEFMV

-312 QDRYENYDG
+312 QDRYEDYDG
-321 YDGGEVQEVTKA
+321 YDGGEVEEVTKA

-348 IAGLASLGEDS
+348 IAGLASLGEND
-359 LTKDFYFV
+359 LTKDVYFV